1 MSMYSSASIRVA
13 VLLAVFAIAGCAT
26 SYQPSQV
33 QYDSVRITDK
43 APRDPKLEA
52 ILSPYADSV
61 NSSMNKV
68 IAELAISMEKKLPEG
83 TLNNLVADALLAEA
97 RAAYGKVDA
106 AFVNYGGV
114 RVSQIP
120 AGPITIG
127 KVFELMPFDN
137 LVIIQELKG
146 SVFQEFL
153 NKVAERGGWPSAG
166 VQFVIKDKKAQEI
179 LVGGQALDLQA
190 TYRVANSD
198 YVANGGDDC
207 DMLRKLP
214 QINNGL
220 LMRDAFLHYFEAQTK
235 QGKKLNAELENRI
248 RYAQ

>member
-1 MSMYSSASIRVA
+1 MSMYSSVSIRVA
-13 VLLAVFAIAGCAT
+13 VLLAVVAITGCAT
-26 SYQPSQV
+26 SYQANKV

-43 APRDPKLEA
+43 APKDAQVQALLK
-52 ILSPYADSV
+52 PYSDSV

-68 IAELAISMEKKLPEG
+68 IAELETSLEKKMPEG
-83 TLNNLVADALLAEA
+83 TLNNLLADALLSEA
-97 RAAYGKVDA
+97 NAAYGKVDA

-114 RVSQIP
+114 RISQIP

-127 KVFELMPFDN
+127 KVFEVMPFDN
-137 LVIIQELKG
+137 LLIIQELKG

-153 NKVAERGGWPSAG
+153 NRIAERGGWPVAG
-166 VQFVIKDKKAQEI
+166 VQFVIKDKKAI
-179 LVGGQALDLQA
+179 DVLVGGKPLDPQV

-198 YVANGGDDC
+198 YIANGGDDC

-214 QINNGL
+214 QINKGI
-220 LMRDAFLHYFEAQTK
+220 LMRDAFLQYFEAQAR
-235 QGKKLNAELENRI
+235 QGKKLNAALENRI

>member
-1 MSMYSSASIRVA
+1 MSMYLSASIRAA
-13 VLLAVFAIAGCAT
+13 VLLAVVAIAGCAR

-33 QYDSVRITDK
+33 QYESVRITDK

-68 IAELAISMEKKLPEG
+68 IAELANPLEKKLPEG
-83 TLNNLVADALLAEA
+83 TLNNLVADALLAA
-97 RAAYGKVDA
+97 AKQAYGQVDA

-127 KVFELMPFDN
+127 KVYELMPFDN

-166 VQFVIKDKKAQEI
+166 VQFVIKDKKAQDI
-179 LVGGQALDLQA
+179 LVGGQPLDLQA

-214 QINNGL
+214 QINKGI
-220 LMRDAFLHYFEAQTK
+220 LMRDAFLQYFEAQTK
-235 QGKKLNAELENRI
+235 AGKKLNAALENRI

>member
-1 MSMYSSASIRVA
+1 MYSSVSIRVA
-13 VLLAVFAIAGCAT
+13 VLLAVVAITGCAT
-26 SYQPSQV
+26 SYQANKV

-43 APRDPKLEA
+43 APKDAQVQALLK
-52 ILSPYADSV
+52 PYSDSV

-68 IAELAISMEKKLPEG
+68 IAELEIAMEKKMPEG
-83 TLNNLVADALLAEA
+83 TLNNLLADALLSEA
-97 RAAYGKVDA
+97 NAAYGKVDA

-114 RVSQIP
+114 RISQIP

-127 KVFELMPFDN
+127 KVFEVMPFDN
-137 LVIIQELKG
+137 LLIIQELKG

-153 NKVAERGGWPSAG
+153 NKIAERGGWPVAG

-179 LVGGQALDLQA
+179 LVGGKPLDPQA

-198 YVANGGDDC
+198 YIANGGDDC

-214 QINNGL
+214 QINKGI
-220 LMRDAFLHYFEAQTK
+220 LMRDAFLQYFEAQTK
-235 QGKKLNAELENRI
+235 QGKKLNAQLENRI

>member
-1 MSMYSSASIRVA
+1 MYSSVSIRVA
-13 VLLAVFAIAGCAT
+13 VLLAVVAITGCAT
-26 SYQPSQV
+26 SYQPNKV

-43 APRDPKLEA
+43 APKDAQVQALLK
-52 ILSPYADSV
+52 PYSDSV

-68 IAELAISMEKKLPEG
+68 IAELAIAMEKKMPEG
-83 TLNNLVADALLAEA
+83 TLNNLLADALLSEA
-97 RAAYGKVDA
+97 NAAYGKVDA

-114 RVSQIP
+114 RISQIP

-127 KVFELMPFDN
+127 KVFEVMPFDN
-137 LVIIQELKG
+137 LLIIQELKG

-153 NKVAERGGWPSAG
+153 NKIAERGGWPVAG
-166 VQFVIKDKKAQEI
+166 VQFVIKDKKAQDI
-179 LVGGQALDLQA
+179 LVGGKPLDPQA

-198 YVANGGDDC
+198 YIANGGDDC

-214 QINNGL
+214 QINKGI
-220 LMRDAFLHYFEAQTK
+220 LMRDAFLQYFEAQTK
-235 QGKKLNAELENRI
+235 QGKKLNAQLENRI

>member
-1 MSMYSSASIRVA
+1 MSMYSSATIRSA
-13 VLLAVFAIAGCAT
+13 VLFAVLAIAGCAS
-26 SYQPSQV
+26 SYQPNKV

-43 APRDPKLEA
+43 APKDAQVQVLLK
-52 ILSPYADSV
+52 PYADSV

-97 RAAYGKVDA
+97 NAAYGKVDA

-146 SVFQEFL
+146 TVFQEFL

-179 LVGGQALDLQA
+179 MVGGKPLDLNA

-207 DMLRKLP
+207 DMLKTVP
-214 QINNGL
+214 QINKGI
-220 LMRDAFLHYFEAQTK
+220 LMREAFLHYFEAQTA
-235 QGKKLNAELENRI
+235 QGKKLNAQLENRI

>member
-13 VLLAVFAIAGCAT
+13 VLSALFAMAGCAT

-33 QYDSVRITDK
+33 QYESVRITDK
-43 APRDPKLEA
+43 APKDPKLEA
-52 ILSPYADSV
+52 ILQPYSDSV

-68 IAELAISMEKKLPEG
+68 IAELAISMEKKMPEG
-83 TLNNLVADALLAEA
+83 TLNNLLADALLAEA
-97 RAAYGKVDA
+97 NAAYGKVDA

-114 RVSQIP
+114 RISQIP

-127 KVFELMPFDN
+127 KVFEVMPFDN
-137 LVIIQELKG
+137 LLIIQELKG

-153 NKVAERGGWPSAG
+153 NKIAERGGWPVAG
-166 VQFVIKDKKAQEI
+166 VQFVIKDKKAQDI
-179 LVGGQALDLQA
+179 LVGGKPLDPQA

-198 YVANGGDDC
+198 YIANGGDDC

-214 QINNGL
+214 QINKGI
-220 LMRDAFLHYFEAQTK
+220 LMRDAFLQYFEAQTK
-235 QGKKLNAELENRI
+235 QGKKLNAQLENRI